1 MMTGE
6 SELPILM
13 LYYDRII
20 KQDCYFVKCMY
31 FVPLNEEL
39 EDRVR
44 YMTIH
49 IIDSCLKK
57 YKSCIS

>member
-1 MMTGE
+1 
-6 SELPILM
+6 
-13 LYYDRII
+13 
-20 KQDCYFVKCMY
+20 MY

-57 YKSCIS
+57 YKKLYFIMFFLMNCVQKQD